1 MRLPSQNTLELL
13 SRILHASPRQLG
25 GVLIMDSSTLYAA
38 RRNMVEYQI
47 RCCKVLEPNLIDLL
61 MDSPREKYVPE
72 HVRSL
77 AYMEGSVP
85 LPEKQEMLTP
95 LQEAQIL
102 QALNLQGSERVL
114 EIGTGSGYLTSL
126 LALLADTVVS
136 CEIHGEL
143 AQLAEKNLKDNGID
157 NASIVHVNAMNADAL
172 AEANVG
178 KDFDVIVIGAAI
190 TKIPAH
196 IQALLADKGQIM
208 AFVGADIV
216 TLEHYKIDGSNISK
230 EGITE
235 TRLLPIEGV
244 TVEREFVF

>member
-1 MRLPSQNTLELL
+1 
-13 SRILHASPRQLG
+13 
-25 GVLIMDSSTLYAA
+25 MDASTLYAA

-47 RCCKVLEPNLIDLL
+47 RCCKILEPNLIDLL

-72 HVRSL
+72 HVQSL

-126 LALLADTVVS
+126 LALLSDSVVS
-136 CEIHGEL
+136 CEIHEALVSL
-143 AQLAEKNLKDNGID
+143 AQQNLADNGID
-157 NASIVHVNAMNADAL
+157 RAKVVHVNAMNADAL
-172 AEANVG
+172 ADADVG
-178 KDFDVIVIGAAI
+178 KDFDVIIIGASI
-190 TKIPAH
+190 EKIPAH
-196 IQALLADKGQIM
+196 IQALLAEKGQII

-216 TLEHYKIDGSNISK
+216 TLEHYQVDGMNISK
-230 EGITE
+230 TGITE